1 LKIHDLFPLL
11 TICLTA
17 ATIIVTYLVPRR
29 KSSSLFL
36 LLVPLSALFP
46 VLGTFALFNPQT
58 LTSLETNV
66 QFWLTGEIVSAVGL
80 IFFSIGFSRQTPWE
94 EIRKQPILLTAIAG
108 GILFSIVEVLRNP
121 DLIKILL
128 LPGPS
133 VLFLASPEFNTLAF
147 FIMGILL
154 YALFQMARTYISAA
168 GLEQWNIKY
177 LMIGVFL
184 WILSIFLVHAN
195 QILSGGFDRSFL
207 YLEDLGLFSMDLLFL
222 YSLLVQKAKDVSLQ
236 VSRNAINRSLLLL
249 MAGGGLI
256 VLGGLSSTL
265 KEFGPI
271 WSKLSSSL
279 MIFLGMSAL
288 LVVFTSERLRRELEN
303 FLGIH
308 FYSSRYDY
316 RAAWMTLTKALSE
329 SKELRDLIPTLM
341 ERTREISFA
350 DSIIYCHIG
359 DGTPQTLTIRQ
370 VLGCKPSEKINN
382 GFLDPE
388 LVPILLSGSPIHRKD
403 SHPAEK
409 GALVSDFFNAL
420 CATWILPLVFRNKIV
435 GILGMNIKNT
445 ENKGLPED
453 RLFLQALSVQWVSL
467 LVNATLSREMAWT
480 WESDLLS
487 GLRAFTFHDLKN
499 AGIALKLILHNA
511 RENIMDPEFQEE
523 LLQNLQSIS
532 QQIDQAMEQFLY
544 PFRQEYTRQ
553 NSFDVVSLIQKTL
566 KGLSSESYPDL
577 KIETKFQDI
586 PTVVGNARAFE
597 TTVRNLLINA
607 REAMEGK
614 GIIRISAQLVGEEKV
629 SVSILDNGP
638 GMSQDFMDNHLFR
651 PFQTTKKKGSGLGLF
666 SSRLLIEQNGGQI
679 QVSST
684 PGTGTEFLITLPIH
698 PPSTG
703 QEETTDPS
711 SEDPGQP
718 LSHQTGMHP

>member
-1 LKIHDLFPLL
+1 MKIHDLFPLL
-11 TICLTA
+11 TICLTS
-17 ATIIVTYLVPRR
+17 ATIVVTYLVPRR
-29 KSSSLFL
+29 KASSIFL
-36 LLVPLSALFP
+36 LLVPLSALIP
-46 VLGTFALFNPQT
+46 VLGTFAIFIPQT
-58 LTSLETNV
+58 LISLGHNF
-66 QFWLTGEIVSAVGL
+66 QFWLIGEVLSAVGL
-80 IFFSIGFSRQTPWE
+80 IFFSLGFSRQNPWR
-94 EIRKQPILLTAIAG
+94 EIQNQKILLTLISL
-108 GILFSIVEVLRNP
+108 GILFALVEIVRDP
-121 DLIKILL
+121 GLIKILL

-133 VLFLASPEFNTLAF
+133 VLFLSSPEFNTLAF

-154 YALFQMARTYISAA
+154 FGLFQMARTYISAA

-177 LMIGVFL
+177 PMIGVFL
-184 WILSIFLVHAN
+184 WVLSIFLVHAN
-195 QILSGGFDRSFL
+195 QVLAGGFERSFL
-207 YLEDLGLFSMDLLFL
+207 YLENLGLFSMDILFL
-222 YSLLVQKAKDVSLQ
+222 YSLLVQRAKEVSLQ

-256 VLGGLSSTL
+256 ILGGLSSTL

-271 WSKLSSSL
+271 WSRLSSSL
-279 MIFLGMSAL
+279 MIFLGMAAV

-359 DGTPQTLTIRQ
+359 DGAPQTLTIRQ
-370 VLGCKPSEKINN
+370 SLGCKHPEKINN
-382 GFLDPE
+382 GFLDPD
-388 LVPILLSGSPIHRKD
+388 LAPILLPGTPIHKRD
-403 SHPAEK
+403 SFPPGK
-409 GALVSDFFNAL
+409 QDLVSGLFNAL
-420 CATWILPLVFRNKIV
+420 CANWILPLVFRNKII
-435 GILGMNIKNT
+435 GILGMGIKNT
-445 ENKGLPED
+445 GNKGLPED

-511 RENIMDPEFQEE
+511 RENMTSPEFQEE

-532 QQIDQAMEQFLY
+532 QQIDQSMDQFLY

-553 NSFDVVSLIQKTL
+553 TSFDANTLIQKTL
-566 KGLSSESYPDL
+566 KGLSSETFPDL
-577 KIETKFQDI
+577 KMEMHFQDI
-586 PTVVGNARAFE
+586 PSVSGNARAFE

-607 REAMEGK
+607 REAMDGK
-614 GIIRISAQLVGEEKV
+614 GLIRITTQILEKGKV
-629 SVSILDNGP
+629 TVSILDNGP

-666 SSRLLIEQNGGQI
+666 SSKLLIEQSGGQI
-679 QVSST
+679 QVNST
-684 PGTGTEFLITLPIH
+684 EGIGTEFLITLPIDSV
-698 PPSTG
+698 PPVDG
-703 QEETTDPS
+703 LDPMDN
-711 SEDPGQP
+711 EMGNNLFYQ
-718 LSHQTGMHP
+718 HE